1 MYSIEILNSYNYINL
16 CLIFIKFKKIKVLF
30 RNFENISQKEVL
42 RIEQSSIFEFNYKN
56 TFLYFLFFYFIL

>member
-1 MYSIEILNSYNYINL
+1 MYSIEILGSYNYINL

-56 TFLYFLFFYFIL
+56 TFLYFLLIYIIL

>member
-56 TFLYFLFFYFIL
+56 TFLYFLLIYIIL